1 MKLREVKFNDLRR
14 NGFIGL
20 SVFKDGNLVAEGSIG
35 EVLKNI
41 PHLADDE
48 IKMQNP
54 YFNEWVIRI

>member
-1 MKLREVKFNDLRR
+1 MKLREVKFNDLLR

-20 SVFKDGNLVAEGSIG
+20 SVFKDGNLVAEGPIG